1 MLCKAITYPGT
12 GPTVLGLLIL
22 LEKSVQ
28 NIFNEL
34 MLQITSFLPELLLY
48 NNTSNIPHYT
58 Q

>member
-12 GPTVLGLLIL
+12 GPSVLGLLIL

-34 MLQITSFLPELLLY
+34 MLQITSFLSELLQY
-48 NNTSNIPHYT
+48 TNTSDIAHYR